1 MKPGMVS
8 SISLTD
14 GPVAPSAGPGS
25 TSSAASSSSGET
37 PSPGSP
43 TGSPTRNGTAQTGS
57 QQQQQV
63 SGDVAVAAAGKAPD
77 GEPRGRQFQMQS
89 HFSLGYDKGASPV
102 KGEAAQPAGILIKS
116 VNEDLA
122 VTSLVGG
129 TRMRHE
135 GWGGSGALLQQAWKQ
150 PNLGH
155 RAFTKHGVLTHLV
168 ARGHSAHDGHLNK
181 PRSPHMSIV
190 HVTIHDGN
198 PVTGEGYKP
207 QGGAAPMRN
216 RVPPGG
222 YSSGLW

>member
-1 MKPGMVS
+1 MAAYAAYRHVELDHVGYGKKRVLKPPGGGSSDIFGVGGGEIQQSPRKMKPGMVS

-102 KGEAAQPAGILIKS
+102 KGEAAQP
-116 VNEDLA
+116 
-122 VTSLVGG
+122 
-129 TRMRHE
+129 
-135 GWGGSGALLQQAWKQ
+135 
-150 PNLGH
+150 
-155 RAFTKHGVLTHLV
+155 
-168 ARGHSAHDGHLNK
+168 
-181 PRSPHMSIV
+181 
-190 HVTIHDGN
+190 DGN